1 MNVVDSSGW
10 LEYFAQGE
18 NADFF
23 SAAIQDTDNL
33 LVPTIAIYEVSKR
46 MLIQQGEEAALLAV
60 GIMGLGKTI
69 DLTQEIALNAAKL
82 SSDLKIA
89 MADSIILATARAHDA
104 ILWTQDVDFEGVE
117 GVKYIGKK

>member
-10 LEYFAQGE
+10 LEYFAQGG
-18 NADFF
+18 NAAFF

-104 ILWTQDVDFEGVE
+104 TLWTQDVDFEGVE
-117 GVKYIGKK
+117 GVKYLSKK